1 MEPTVTDPMGN
12 DEDVMLILLSI
23 AELYDINDISV
34 KNSLT
39 AISFLLIEKQF
50 QTLTEREEP

>member
-1 MEPTVTDPMGN
+1 MGN